1 MNKKEKQKLNKKE
14 KQKLNHNFS
23 HATKS
28 KSKTSTDQN
37 RIPAELLH
45 GHPIILWVYKQ
56 CIKVLTFQPRK
67 QASIF
72 QGTALRKNSLA
83 GTEQIV
89 HMVSFSKLKLVFKK
103 YQM

>member
-1 MNKKEKQKLNKKE
+1 
-14 KQKLNHNFS
+14 
-23 HATKS
+23 
-28 KSKTSTDQN
+28 
-37 RIPAELLH
+37 
-45 GHPIILWVYKQ
+45 
-56 CIKVLTFQPRK
+56 LTFQPRK